1 MAETKRTLLE
11 RIDANLK
18 ALLSIFPV
26 RLRLVFGRPE
36 NRCLPQ
42 GTPPMAETSVTL
54 TDIQHVAV
62 TLEADDAANN
72 PVPLNFATPPVWA
85 SSDETIVT
93 ASPNAD
99 GSNADVSTTGKLGTA
114 QVTVT
119 GVNAAGQTITG
130 IGDINVV
137 TSGATTFKLNFGT
150 PADK

>member
-1 MAETKRTLLE
+1 M
-11 RIDANLK
+11 K

-72 PVPLNFATPPVWA
+72 PVPLNFATPPVWT
-85 SSDETIVT
+85 SSDPTIVT
-93 ASPNAD
+93 VSPNAD
-99 GSNADVSTTGKLGTA
+99 GSNADVEATGILGAA
-114 QVTVT
+114 QIKAT
-119 GVNAAGQTITG
+119 GLNAAGQEITG
-130 IGDINVV
+130 IGDVSVV
-137 TSGATTFKLNFGT
+137 TSGPTTFKLNFGT
-150 PADK
+150 PSDK

>member
-11 RIDANLK
+11 RIDANVK
-18 ALLSIFPV
+18 ALLSLFPV

-36 NRCLPQ
+36 NRTLPQ
-42 GTPPMAETSVTL
+42 GRPPMAETSVTL

-72 PVPLNFATPPVWA
+72 PVPLNFASPPQWA
-85 SSDETIVT
+85 SSDATIVT
-93 ASPNAD
+93 VSPSAD

-114 QVTVT
+114 QITVT
-119 GVNAAGQTITG
+119 GVNAAGQQITG

>member
-72 PVPLNFATPPVWA
+72 PVPLNFATPPTWA
-85 SSDETIVT
+85 STDETVVT
-93 ASPNAD
+93 VSPNAD
-99 GSNADVSTTGKLGTA
+99 G
-114 QVTVT
+114 QV
-119 GVNAAGQTITG
+119 ITG

-137 TSGATTFKLNFGT
+137 TSGPTTFKLNFGT
-150 PADK
+150 PSDK